1 MSYIDTISFGQ
12 QHHLFKNSSKG
23 ENIILEVEK
32 TDFEVDPG
40 RVAVV
45 IPVDMWNQM
54 VEDYQEKFD
63 QARLNKNK
71 QLELDFN

>member
-1 MSYIDTISFGQ
+1 MSYVDTISFGQ

-23 ENIILEVEK
+23 ENIILEVER
-32 TDFEVDPG
+32 TDFEVDPD

-54 VEDYQEKFD
+54 VEDYQEKYD
-63 QARLNKNK
+63 QTHSNKNK
-71 QLELDFN
+71 QLELDF

>member
-1 MSYIDTISFGQ
+1 MSYVDTISFGQ

-63 QARLNKNK
+63 QAHLNKNK
-71 QLELDFN
+71 QLELDV

>member
-54 VEDYQEKFD
+54 VEDYQEKYD
-63 QARLNKNK
+63 QVHSSKNK
-71 QLELDFN
+71 QLELDF

>member
-1 MSYIDTISFGQ
+1 MSYVDTISFGQ

-23 ENIILEVEK
+23 ENIILEVER
-32 TDFEVDPG
+32 TDFEVDPD

-54 VEDYQEKFD
+54 VEDYQEKYNQSHLD
-63 QARLNKNK
+63 KNK
-71 QLELDFN
+71 QLELDF

>member
-54 VEDYQEKFD
+54 VEDYQEKYD
-63 QARLNKNK
+63 QAHSSKNK
-71 QLELDFN
+71 QLELDF

>member
-54 VEDYQEKFD
+54 VEDYQEKYD
-63 QARLNKNK
+63 QAHSNKNK
-71 QLELDFN
+71 QLELDF

>member
-32 TDFEVDPG
+32 TDFEVEPG

-54 VEDYQEKFD
+54 VEDYQEKYD
-63 QARLNKNK
+63 QAHSSKNK
-71 QLELDFN
+71 QLELDF

>member
-1 MSYIDTISFGQ
+1 MSYVDTISFGQ

-23 ENIILEVEK
+23 ENIILEVER

-54 VEDYQEKFD
+54 VEDYQEKYD
-63 QARLNKNK
+63 QAHSNKNK
-71 QLELDFN
+71 QLELDF

>member
-1 MSYIDTISFGQ
+1 MSYVDTISFGL

-54 VEDYQEKFD
+54 VEDYQEKYD
-63 QARLNKNK
+63 QAYSNKNK
-71 QLELDFN
+71 QLELDF

>member
-1 MSYIDTISFGQ
+1 MSFIDTISFGQ

-23 ENIILEVEK
+23 ENIILEVER

-54 VEDYQEKFD
+54 VEDYQEKYD
-63 QARLNKNK
+63 QSKTSEDTQLKLN
-71 QLELDFN
+71 F

>member
-32 TDFEVDPG
+32 TDFEVDPE

-54 VEDYQEKFD
+54 VEDYQEKYD
-63 QARLNKNK
+63 QVHSSKNK
-71 QLELDFN
+71 QLELDF

>member
-1 MSYIDTISFGQ
+1 MPYIDTISFGL

-32 TDFEVDPG
+32 TDFEVDPE

-45 IPVDMWNQM
+45 IPVDMWNQI
-54 VEDYQEKFD
+54 VEDYQEKYD
-63 QARLNKNK
+63 QTHSSKNK
-71 QLELDFN
+71 QLELDF

>member
-1 MSYIDTISFGQ
+1 MSYVDTISFGQ

-23 ENIILEVEK
+23 ENIILEVER

-54 VEDYQEKFD
+54 VEDYQEKYD
-63 QARLNKNK
+63 QAHSNKNQ
-71 QLELDFN
+71 QLELDF

>member
-54 VEDYQEKFD
+54 VEDYQEKYD
-63 QARLNKNK
+63 QAHSSKNK
-71 QLELDFN
+71 QIELDF

>member
-1 MSYIDTISFGQ
+1 M
-12 QHHLFKNSSKG
+12 FKNSSKG

-54 VEDYQEKFD
+54 VEDYQEKYD
-63 QARLNKNK
+63 QAHSSKNK
-71 QLELDFN
+71 QLELDF

>member
-1 MSYIDTISFGQ
+1 MSYIDTISFGL

-23 ENIILEVEK
+23 ENIILEVER

-54 VEDYQEKFD
+54 VEDYQEKYD
-63 QARLNKNK
+63 QAYSNKNK
-71 QLELDFN
+71 QLELDF

>member
-1 MSYIDTISFGQ
+1 MSYIDTISFGL

-23 ENIILEVEK
+23 ENIILEVER

-54 VEDYQEKFD
+54 VEDYQEKYD
-63 QARLNKNK
+63 QSHSNKNK
-71 QLELDFN
+71 QLDLDF

>member
-1 MSYIDTISFGQ
+1 MSFIDTISFGQ

-23 ENIILEVEK
+23 ENIILEVER

-45 IPVDMWNQM
+45 IPVDMWIQM
-54 VEDYQEKFD
+54 VEDYQEKYNQSHLD
-63 QARLNKNK
+63 KNK
-71 QLELDFN
+71 QLELDF

>member
-45 IPVDMWNQM
+45 IPVDMWNQI
-54 VEDYQEKFD
+54 VEDYQEKYD
-63 QARLNKNK
+63 QAHSSKNK
-71 QLELDFN
+71 QLELDF

>member
-63 QARLNKNK
+63 QAHLNKNK
-71 QLELDFN
+71 QLELDV

>member
-54 VEDYQEKFD
+54 VEDYQEKFN